1 MDFSELEAA
10 EGLRWPWN
18 AWPSSRSDAA
28 ALVVPLSVIYTPLM
42 PLPDL
47 PLLPYEPLSC
57 SRCCATLNPYAR
69 VDYRS
74 ALWICPFCHDKN
86 PFPRSHAGIADHNVP
101 AELFPTHSTVEYL
114 LPNKN
119 PNPFTSPSSV
129 LNSSFSS
136 NTLFTSSTSSLL
148 PSPVSAPPPMAVSA
162 PTPAFVFVVDV
173 CSPEEEL
180 RALKNEILHVVANLP
195 ENSLVGLVSFGS
207 MVWVH
212 DLGYTE
218 CSRVVLFSG
227 DRELSSVKVDAQ
239 IFFRFLPWDNVEL
252 PVDPYAPS
260 IGRYGMC
267 LAASGREGEISKA
280 FDEMKVEP
288 RRVAGTRPGLSGGA
302 AVAAVVDL
310 LGAFLPASSFA
321 RICVVT
327 IDLGTLDKGISVK
340 RTRALTIRNHQ
351 SSSNEVEELHDSRTN
366 FYQKLAQK
374 LLERSLVF
382 DLFAC
387 SLDQVGAA
395 EMRFPI
401 ETSGGLLILAESF
414 ESEQFK
420 KCLRHIFKHEETDR
434 LDMKFDATIE
444 LVTTKEVK
452 ICGALGPCLS
462 LRNQNSLVSEKEVGQ
477 GGTSSWKTSTLTSK
491 TSIGFIFQVGGNLA
505 NEPGPVFFVQ
515 FKTRYRHGDG
525 SIRLR
530 ATTASRRWVDRLR
543 PQDVRTGFDQ
553 EAAATIMARVGV
565 SRAEDYHARDVIR
578 WLDKMLIRFTA
589 KFGEYAP
596 EHPSS
601 FRLLPGF
608 SLYPQFMYH
617 LRRSQFIDILNYS
630 PDETAFFRVALNRE
644 GVNGSLVMI
653 QPALL
658 RYGFDGP
665 PSPALLDTSSVTPD
679 VILLFDSYFHVVIHY
694 GSKIAQWRKL
704 GFDKDQRNENLWKL
718 LEAAEM
724 DAEELIEGRIPAPR
738 LIRCD
743 QHSSPGEVYAREVKP
758 IGEHRRHA
766 MWMDR
771 SGYLTE
777 SLSSIVFYLHLQPL
791 HLQSPNAMENAPSLQ
806 THEERIKKRKE
817 EPEEAH
823 SRVDSGR
830 RDG

>member
-28 ALVVPLSVIYTPLM
+28 AIVVPLSVIYTPLM

-136 NTLFTSSTSSLL
+136 NTLFTSSTSSLIPL
-148 PSPVSAPPPMAVSA
+148 PVSAPPPMAVSA

-227 DRELSSVKVDAQ
+227 DRELSSVKVQKLLGISHQRNPKQATSQ
-239 IFFRFLPWDNVEL
+239 PLQKQGFLL
-252 PVDPYAPS
+252 PVSECEFNFTTA
-260 IGRYGMC
+260 
-267 LAASGREGEISKA
+267 
-280 FDEMKVEP
+280 
-288 RRVAGTRPGLSGGA
+288 
-302 AVAAVVDL
+302 
-310 LGAFLPASSFA
+310 
-321 RICVVT
+321 
-327 IDLGTLDKGISVK
+327 
-340 RTRALTIRNHQ
+340 
-351 SSSNEVEELHDSRTN
+351 VEELHNSSTALPGHRPLRATGVAISTSTALLEGCSPNFGGRIMVFTSGPATTGPGMVAETDHRKAIRTQRDIINGNAFLYRKAQN

-420 KCLRHIFKHEETDR
+420 KCLRHIFKHEEADR

-462 LRNQNSLVSEKEVGQ
+462 LRNQNSLASEKEVGQ

-543 PQDVRTGFDQ
+543 PLDVRTGFDQ

-743 QHSSPGEVYAREVKP
+743 QHSSQARFMLARLNPSATQKTRHVDGSEVVFT
-758 IGEHRRHA
+758 
-766 MWMDR
+766 DDV
-771 SGYLTE
+771 
-777 SLSSIVFYLHLQPL
+777 SLQDFLE
-791 HLQSPNAMENAPSLQ
+791 HLQSLAVQ
-806 THEERIKKRKE
+806 
-817 EPEEAH
+817 
-823 SRVDSGR
+823 G
-830 RDG
+830 